1 MISILTVGS
10 DTDAPPS
17 YEPPPPPT
25 SSENNGSSSS
35 SQKDQTDNGSQPS
48 DNLLKSNLR
57 DSPKTGSSGTRG
69 PPSPKNHLHVKFQ
82 LEKERGTNT
91 GLDSGYPENSGGVFS
106 KEESKAIRQLNFEE
120 PVEKSQPRRYTVLER
135 LEKKL
140 IAPEKKE
147 FSEFKQQAG
156 TNSKVSAR
164 VKQIES
170 QSAQRS
176 PSNERQRD
184 CDPHEKNLLDR
195 PSTPSGNSPR
205 IQEGLIKKLEPKKEK
220 SRLGEFKLA
229 AKIHKRKVSS
239 DGPTPLKAKGRDAS
253 SSIRME
259 ESSFLSAGKSP
270 SNEGKSLSRENS
282 GEFQLKRP
290 ASRTSSSESLNGSGS
305 GSRTALEKLLDSRSS
320 SAENISDDKVNFE
333 GRRQRNTSGGSTD
346 RNSTFETLTDGDTGE
361 DPLSCGLKRRS
372 NRNGSGRRTESGSE
386 TDEYSPTSTKD
397 NVINIKERSPSPAT
411 GFVRKGSYRRKRTT
425 SGGSEENDSFRDIL
439 PDKHE
444 LVTNR
449 RKMSEQS
456 REMEKNTRSTND
468 SSVERSKGQ
477 RPWKRR
483 TASDPCLENKTS
495 SVGGRSGS
503 QPDLSNKDSSGSHHV
518 QSDKQS
524 SKIPVKSKVG
534 DASGQPE
541 DHQSPFAMSRGVR
554 GRQSERVKVAKK
566 EVPRGKRSSSV
577 GAARNGEK
585 RDSLVV
591 ADKPPLAK
599 AIGKTEKGDNKEAAV
614 SQKSSRSA
622 SREELIRR

>member
-1 MISILTVGS
+1 M
-10 DTDAPPS
+10 
-17 YEPPPPPT
+17 
-25 SSENNGSSSS
+25 
-35 SQKDQTDNGSQPS
+35 
-48 DNLLKSNLR
+48 
-57 DSPKTGSSGTRG
+57 
-69 PPSPKNHLHVKFQ
+69 
-82 LEKERGTNT
+82 
-91 GLDSGYPENSGGVFS
+91 GLDRGHPENSGGIS
-106 KEESKAIRQLNFEE
+106 TKEESKAIRQLNFEE
-120 PVEKSQPRRYTVLER
+120 PAEKSQARRYTVLER

-140 IAPEKKE
+140 ISPEKKE
-147 FSEFKQQAG
+147 FSEFKHHTG

-170 QSAQRS
+170 QSVHKS
-176 PSNERQRD
+176 SSSERQKD
-184 CDPHEKNLLDR
+184 CDPQNEKKLLNS

-205 IQEGLIKKLEPKKEK
+205 IQEGLIKKLEPKNEK

-229 AKIHKRKVSS
+229 AKIHKRKVSN

-253 SSIRME
+253 SSIRMDD
-259 ESSFLSAGKSP
+259 SSLLSAGKGP
-270 SNEGKSLSRENS
+270 SNEPKSLSRENS
-282 GEFQLKRP
+282 GEFHLKRP

-320 SAENISDDKVNFE
+320 STENISEEKVKSNSE
-333 GRRQRNTSGGSTD
+333 RKRQRNTSGGSTD
-346 RNSTFETLTDGDTGE
+346 RNSTIETLTDGDTGE
-361 DPLSCGLKRRS
+361 DPLFCGLKRRT

-397 NVINIKERSPSPAT
+397 NVISIKERSPSTAT

-425 SGGSEENDSFRDIL
+425 SGGSEDNDSFRDIL

-444 LVTNR
+444 LVTSR
-449 RKMSEQS
+449 RKTAEESHEV
-456 REMEKNTRSTND
+456 EKNTGSTND
-468 SSVERSKGQ
+468 SSVEKSKGQ

-483 TASDPCLENKTS
+483 AASDPCLENKTS
-495 SVGGRSGS
+495 SVAGRSGS
-503 QPDLSNKDSSGSHHV
+503 QPDLSSKDSSGSHLV

-524 SKIPVKSKVG
+524 SKIPVKSKIG
-534 DASGQPE
+534 DTNDLPE
-541 DHQSPFAMSRGVR
+541 GHQSPFAMSRGVR

-585 RDSLVV
+585 QDSHVV

-599 AIGKTEKGDNKEAAV
+599 AAGKAEKGDNKEAAV

>member
-1 MISILTVGS
+1 MDV
-10 DTDAPPS
+10 PPS
-17 YEPPPPPT
+17 YDPPPPPT
-25 SSENNGSSSS
+25 SGGTNGSSSS
-35 SQKDQTDNGSQPS
+35 SQKDQTDNGGQPS

-57 DSPKTGSSGTRG
+57 DSPKTGSSGARE

-82 LEKERGTNT
+82 LEKERETNT
-91 GLDSGYPENSGGVFS
+91 GLDRGYPENSGGIFA

-120 PVEKSQPRRYTVLER
+120 SAEKSQARRYTVLER

-140 IAPEKKE
+140 ISPEKKE
-147 FSEFKQQAG
+147 FSEFKQHTG

-170 QSAQRS
+170 QSAHIS
-176 PSNERQRD
+176 SSNERQKD
-184 CDPHEKNLLDR
+184 CDPQNEKKLLDR

-205 IQEGLIKKLEPKKEK
+205 IQEGLIKKLEPKNEK

-239 DGPTPLKAKGRDAS
+239 DGPTPLKAS
-253 SSIRME
+253 SSIKMDD
-259 ESSFLSAGKSP
+259 SSLLIAGKGS
-270 SNEGKSLSRENS
+270 SNEPKSLSRENS
-282 GEFQLKRP
+282 GEFHLKRP

-320 SAENISDDKVNFE
+320 SAENISEEKVKSNSE

-346 RNSTFETLTDGDTGE
+346 RNSTVETLTDGDTGE
-361 DPLSCGLKRRS
+361 DPLFCGLKRRT

-397 NVINIKERSPSPAT
+397 NVISIKERSPSPAT

-425 SGGSEENDSFRDIL
+425 SGGSEDNDSFRDIL

-449 RKMSEQS
+449 RKASEES
-456 REMEKNTRSTND
+456 HEVEKNTGSTNG
-468 SSVERSKGQ
+468 SSVEKSKGQ

-483 TASDPCLENKTS
+483 AASDPCLENKTS
-495 SVGGRSGS
+495 SVAGRSGS
-503 QPDLSNKDSSGSHHV
+503 QPDLSNKDDSHLI

-524 SKIPVKSKVG
+524 SKIPVKSKIGDVG
-534 DASGQPE
+534 GQPE
-541 DHQSPFAMSRGVR
+541 GHQSPFAMSRGVR

-585 RDSLVV
+585 QDSHVV

-599 AIGKTEKGDNKEAAV
+599 AVGKGEKGDNKEAAV

>member
-1 MISILTVGS
+1 M
-10 DTDAPPS
+10 
-17 YEPPPPPT
+17 
-25 SSENNGSSSS
+25 
-35 SQKDQTDNGSQPS
+35 
-48 DNLLKSNLR
+48 
-57 DSPKTGSSGTRG
+57 
-69 PPSPKNHLHVKFQ
+69 
-82 LEKERGTNT
+82 
-91 GLDSGYPENSGGVFS
+91 
-106 KEESKAIRQLNFEE
+106 NFGE

-140 IAPEKKE
+140 TPPEKKE
-147 FSEFKQQAG
+147 FSEFKQHTG

-170 QSAQRS
+170 QSAHKS
-176 PSNERQRD
+176 SSNERQRD
-184 CDPHEKNLLDR
+184 CDPHEKNLMDR
-195 PSTPSGNSPR
+195 PSTPGNSPR

-253 SSIRME
+253 SSIRMDD
-259 ESSFLSAGKSP
+259 SSFLSAGKGP

-320 SAENISDDKVNFE
+320 SAENISDDKVNSE

-361 DPLSCGLKRRS
+361 DPLSCGLKSRT
-372 NRNGSGRRTESGSE
+372 NRNGSGRRAESGSE

-449 RKMSEQS
+449 RKTSEQS
-456 REMEKNTRSTND
+456 QEVEKNTRKTND
-468 SSVERSKGQ
+468 SSVEKSKGQ

-483 TASDPCLENKTS
+483 AASDPCLENKTS
-495 SVGGRSGS
+495 SVAGRSGS
-503 QPDLSNKDSSGSHHV
+503 QPELSNKDSSGSHYV

-534 DASGQPE
+534 DNNGQPE

-585 RDSLVV
+585 QDSQVV

-599 AIGKTEKGDNKEAAV
+599 AVGKPEKGDNKEATV